1 MNLRD
6 SGGTE
11 QLALEFG
18 AGGGSFRVANARG
31 AEVVVLGS
39 DFSGDGQLNVNS
51 GAGNTAL

>member
-1 MNLRD
+1 LNLRD